1 MSLVKNLATV
11 SGFTGISRILGFVR
25 DISIAVFVGA
35 GPITDAFFVAFRLP
49 NLFRRLF
56 AEGAFNAAFV
66 PLYAGK
72 IEAEGAE
79 AAQTFAEQ
87 THAVMF
93 TFMTVLTVAAMAA
106 MPWVTYALAP
116 GFEDSAA
123 VALATMEWIEL
134 KPKGIEIPL
143 PIPEGYISKLEYAV
157 PLTFIAFPY
166 LFFMVLVALF
176 SGMLNSLGRFA
187 AAAGAP
193 ILLNVFFII
202 TLIGIVPRVQDPGLA
217 LSWTVTAAGF
227 GQLLLI
233 YIALKRAG
241 LRIKMRLPRLTSD
254 VKTLMRRM
262 VPGVLAA
269 GAMQINV
276 VIGTAISTFHEAGVS
291 FLYYAERVYQL
302 PLGMIGI
309 AFGVVL
315 LPELARRLKADDHT
329 GAMRTMN
336 RGMEMAL
343 LLTLPATVA
352 LVVMPWPIVVT
363 LFEYGKFT
371 REASEATT
379 FALMAFASGLPAY
392 VLVKILQPAFYARE
406 DTVTPFKLAVVSIL
420 ANIGLSLVLF
430 QFMQH
435 VGIALAT
442 AISSWLNVLMLWIV
456 LVRKEHIKLDGRF
469 VSRLPKILAAS
480 VVMGGAL
487 WSGMR
492 WLHPWFDGVLYEKVA
507 ALSVLIGG
515 GMLSYTLLTLM
526 LGAVR
531 PSDFSDMFRRKKSH

>member
-1 MSLVKNLATV
+1 MSLVRNLATV
-11 SGFTGISRILGFVR
+11 SGFTGLSRILGFVR
-25 DISIAVFVGA
+25 DILVAAFLGA
-35 GPITDAFFVAFRLP
+35 GPIADAFFVAFRLP

-72 IEAEGAE
+72 VEAEGRD

-93 TFMTVLTVAAMAA
+93 TFMLLLTFGAMAS

-116 GFEDSAA
+116 GFEDW
-123 VALATMEWIEL
+123 ALKVSTQEAINL
-134 KPKGIEIPL
+134 KADGLDTVLAIPS
-143 PIPEGYISKLEYAV
+143 EFISKLAYAEQ
-157 PLTFIAFPY
+157 LNMITFPY
-166 LFFMVLVALF
+166 LFFMVIVALF

-187 AAAGAP
+187 AAAAAP

-202 TLIGIVPRVQDPGLA
+202 TLVLIVPRVADPGRA
-217 LSWTVTAAGF
+217 MAWTVSAAGF
-227 GQLLLI
+227 GQMLLL
-233 YIALKRAG
+233 YISLKRAG
-241 LRIKMRLPRLTSD
+241 LNMRMRLPRLSSD

-262 VPGVLAA
+262 VPGVLSA

-276 VIGTAISTFHEAGVS
+276 VIGTMISTFQEAGVS

-315 LPELARRLKADDHT
+315 LPELARKLKADDQK
-329 GAMRTMN
+329 GAMNSMN

-343 LLTLPATVA
+343 LLTLPATIA
-352 LVVMPWPIVVT
+352 LIVMPWPIVVT
-363 LFEYGKFT
+363 LFERGLFS
-371 REASEATT
+371 RETSDATAI
-379 FALMAFASGLPAY
+379 ALMAYAAGLPAY

-406 DTVTPFKLAVVSIL
+406 DTVTPFRLALVSIVL
-420 ANIGLSLVLF
+420 NIALSLVLF
-430 QFMQH
+430 QFIQY

-442 AISSWLNVLMLWIV
+442 AISSWVNVLMLWIV
-456 LVRKEHIKLDGRF
+456 LVRKGHLSLDGRF
-469 VSRLPKILAAS
+469 ISRLPKILAS
-480 VVMGGAL
+480 SLVMGGVL

-492 WLHPWFDGVLYEKVA
+492 WVRPWFDGALYEKVA
-507 ALSVLIGG
+507 ALSVLIGAG
-515 GMLSYTLLTLM
+515 LLVYALLSLL

-531 PSDFSDMFRRKKSH
+531 PADFSAMFRRGKA

>member
-1 MSLVKNLATV
+1 MSLVRNLATV
-11 SGFTGISRILGFVR
+11 SGFTGLSRILGFVR
-25 DISIAVFVGA
+25 DILVAAFLGA
-35 GPITDAFFVAFRLP
+35 GPIADAFFVAFRLP

-72 IEAEGAE
+72 VEAEGRE

-93 TFMTVLTVAAMAA
+93 TFMLLLTFGAMAS

-116 GFEDSAA
+116 GFEDWALKVSTQEAINLKPQGLGE
-123 VALATMEWIEL
+123 ALA
-134 KPKGIEIPL
+134 IPG
-143 PIPEGYISKLEYAV
+143 EFISKLAYAEQ
-157 PLTFIAFPY
+157 LNMITFPY
-166 LFFMVLVALF
+166 LFFMVIVALF

-187 AAAGAP
+187 AAAAAP

-202 TLIGIVPRVQDPGLA
+202 TLVLIVPRVPDPGQA
-217 LSWTVTAAGF
+217 MAWTVTAAGF
-227 GQLLLI
+227 GQMLLLFI
-233 YIALKRAG
+233 SLKRAG
-241 LRIKMRLPRLTSD
+241 LNMRMRLPRLSSD

-262 VPGVLAA
+262 VPGVLSA

-276 VIGTAISTFHEAGVS
+276 VIGTMISTFQEAGVS

-315 LPELARRLKADDHT
+315 LPELARKLKANDDK
-329 GAMRTMN
+329 GAMNSMN

-343 LLTLPATVA
+343 LLTLPATIA
-352 LVVMPWPIVVT
+352 LIVIPWPIVVT
-363 LFEYGKFT
+363 LFERGLFS
-371 REASEATT
+371 RETSDATAV
-379 FALMAFASGLPAY
+379 ALMAYAAGLPAY

-406 DTVTPFKLAVVSIL
+406 DTVTPFRLAIVSIVI
-420 ANIGLSLVLF
+420 NIALSLILF
-430 QFMQH
+430 QFIQY

-442 AISSWLNVLMLWIV
+442 AISSWVNVLMLWIV
-456 LVRKEHIKLDGRF
+456 LVRKDHLKLDGRF
-469 VSRLPKILAAS
+469 VSRLPKILAS
-480 VVMGGAL
+480 SLVMGGVL

-492 WLHPWFDGVLYEKVA
+492 WLRPWFDGELYEKVA
-507 ALSVLIGG
+507 ALSALIGAG
-515 GMLSYTLLTLM
+515 LLVYAFLSLL

-531 PSDFSDMFRRKKSH
+531 PADFSAMFRRGKA

>member
-1 MSLVKNLATV
+1 MSLVRNLATV
-11 SGFTGISRILGFVR
+11 SGFTGLSRILGFVR
-25 DISIAVFVGA
+25 DILVAAFLGA
-35 GPITDAFFVAFRLP
+35 GPIADAFFVAFRLP

-72 IEAEGAE
+72 VEAEGRE

-93 TFMTVLTVAAMAA
+93 TFMLLLTFGAMAS

-116 GFEDSAA
+116 GFEDWVLKVSTQEA
-123 VALATMEWIEL
+123 INL
-134 KPKGIEIPL
+134 KPQGLGETLAIPS
-143 PIPEGYISKLEYAV
+143 EFISKLAYAEQ
-157 PLTFIAFPY
+157 LNMITFPY
-166 LFFMVLVALF
+166 LFFMVIVALF

-187 AAAGAP
+187 AAAAAP

-202 TLIGIVPRVQDPGLA
+202 TLVLIVPRVPDPGQA
-217 LSWTVTAAGF
+217 MAWTVTAAGF
-227 GQLLLI
+227 GQMLLLFI
-233 YIALKRAG
+233 SLKRAG
-241 LRIKMRLPRLTSD
+241 LNMRMRLPRLSSD

-262 VPGVLAA
+262 VPGVLSA

-276 VIGTAISTFHEAGVS
+276 VIGTMISTFQEAGVS

-315 LPELARRLKADDHT
+315 LPELARKLKANDDK
-329 GAMRTMN
+329 GAMNSMN

-343 LLTLPATVA
+343 LLTLPATIA
-352 LVVMPWPIVVT
+352 LIVMPWPIVVT
-363 LFEYGKFT
+363 LFERGLFS
-371 REASEATT
+371 RETSDATAV
-379 FALMAFASGLPAY
+379 ALMAYAAGLPAY

-406 DTVTPFKLAVVSIL
+406 DTVTPFRLAIVSIFI
-420 ANIGLSLVLF
+420 NIALSLILF
-430 QFMQH
+430 QFIQY

-442 AISSWLNVLMLWIV
+442 AISSWVNVLMLWIV
-456 LVRKEHIKLDGRF
+456 LVRKDHLKLDGRF
-469 VSRLPKILAAS
+469 VSRLPKILAS
-480 VVMGGAL
+480 SLVMGGVL

-492 WLHPWFDGVLYEKVA
+492 WLRPWFDGELYEKVA
-507 ALSVLIGG
+507 ALSALIGAG
-515 GMLSYTLLTLM
+515 LLVYALLSLL

-531 PSDFSDMFRRKKSH
+531 PADFSAMFRRGKA

>member
-1 MSLVKNLATV
+1 MSLVRNLATV

-25 DISIAVFVGA
+25 DILVAAFLGA
-35 GPITDAFFVAFRLP
+35 GPVADAFFVAFRLP

-72 IEAEGAE
+72 VEAEGRE

-93 TFMTVLTVAAMAA
+93 TFMLLLTFGAMAS

-116 GFEDSAA
+116 GFEDWALKISTQEAINLKPA
-123 VALATMEWIEL
+123 GIEQALA
-134 KPKGIEIPL
+134 IPG
-143 PIPEGYISKLEYAV
+143 EFISKLAYAEQ
-157 PLTFIAFPY
+157 LNMITFPY
-166 LFFMVLVALF
+166 LFFMVIVALF

-187 AAAGAP
+187 AAAAAP

-202 TLIGIVPRVQDPGLA
+202 TLLLIVPRVPDPGQA
-217 LSWTVTAAGF
+217 MAWTVAAAGF
-227 GQLLLI
+227 GQMLLL

-241 LRIKMRLPRLTSD
+241 LKMRMRLPRVSSD

-262 VPGVLAA
+262 VPGVLSA

-276 VIGTAISTFHEAGVS
+276 VIGTMISTFQESGVS

-315 LPELARRLKADDHT
+315 LPELARRLKADDQK
-329 GAMRTMN
+329 GAMNSMN

-343 LLTLPATVA
+343 LLTLPATIA
-352 LVVMPWPIVVT
+352 LIVMPWPIVVT
-363 LFEYGKFT
+363 LFERAEFV
-371 REASEATT
+371 REASDATAI
-379 FALMAFASGLPAY
+379 ALMAYAVGLPAY

-406 DTVTPFKLAVVSIL
+406 DTVTPFRLALVSIVI
-420 ANIGLSLVLF
+420 NIVLSLVLF
-430 QFMQH
+430 QFIQY

-442 AISSWLNVLMLWIV
+442 AISSWVNVLMLWIV
-456 LVRKEHIKLDGRF
+456 LVRKDHLSLDGRF
-469 VSRLPKILAAS
+469 ISRLPKILASS
-480 VVMGGAL
+480 VVMGGVL

-492 WLHPWFDGVLYEKVA
+492 WLRPWFDGELYEKVA
-507 ALSVLIGG
+507 ALAALIGAG
-515 GMLSYTLLTLM
+515 LIVYALLSLL

-531 PSDFSDMFRRKKSH
+531 PADFSAMFRRGKA

>member
-25 DISIAVFVGA
+25 DILIAAFVGA
-35 GPITDAFFVAFRLP
+35 GPIADAFFVAFRLP

-72 IEAEGAE
+72 IEAEGEE

-93 TFMTVLTVAAMAA
+93 TFMMLLTSVAMVT
-106 MPWVTYALAP
+106 MPWITYALAP
-116 GFEDSAA
+116 GFEDY
-123 VALATMEWIEL
+123 ALNIATQEWVQL
-134 KPKGIEIPL
+134 N
-143 PIPEGYISKLEYAV
+143 PEGVEALLSIPHGFISKSGYAEQ
-157 PLTFIAFPY
+157 LTFITFPY

-187 AAAGAP
+187 AAAAAP
-193 ILLNVFFII
+193 ILLNIFFIF
-202 TLIGIVPRVQDPGLA
+202 TLVLIVPGVDDPGLA
-217 LSWTVTAAGF
+217 MAWTVTSAGF
-227 GQLLLI
+227 GQLILV
-233 YIALKRAG
+233 YISLKRAG
-241 LRIKMRLPRLTSD
+241 LKMKMRLPRLSSD

-262 VPGVLAA
+262 VPGVLSA

-315 LPELARRLKADDHT
+315 LPELARRLKADDHS
-329 GAMRTMN
+329 GAMRSLN

-343 LLTLPATVA
+343 LLTLPATIA
-352 LVVMPWPIVVT
+352 LTVMPWPIVVT
-363 LFEYGKFT
+363 LFEHGKFT
-371 REASEATT
+371 RESSDATAY
-379 FALMAFASGLPAY
+379 ALMAFASGLPAY

-406 DTVTPFKLAVVSIL
+406 DTVTPFRLALISIL
-420 ANIGLSLVLF
+420 VNVALSLVLF
-430 QFMQH
+430 QFIQYI
-435 VGIALAT
+435 GIALAT

-456 LVRKEHIKLDGRF
+456 LVRKGHLKLDGRF
-469 VSRLPKILAAS
+469 VSRLPKIVAAS
-480 VVMGGAL
+480 VVMGGVL
-487 WSGMR
+487 WSGLR
-492 WLHPWFDGVLYEKVA
+492 WLRPWFDGVLHEKIA

-515 GMLSYTLLTLM
+515 GMLVYGLLSLM
-526 LGAVR
+526 LGTVR
-531 PSDFSDMFRRKKSH
+531 PADFSEMFRRKKS

>member
-1 MSLVKNLATV
+1 MSLVRNLATV
-11 SGFTGISRILGFVR
+11 SGFTGLSRILGFVR
-25 DISIAVFVGA
+25 DILVAAFLGA
-35 GPITDAFFVAFRLP
+35 GPIADAFFVAFRLP

-72 IEAEGAE
+72 VEAEGRE

-93 TFMTVLTVAAMAA
+93 TFMLLLTFAAMAS

-116 GFEDSAA
+116 GFEDWALKISTQEAINLKP
-123 VALATMEWIEL
+123 VGLEQALA
-134 KPKGIEIPL
+134 IPG
-143 PIPEGYISKLEYAV
+143 EFISKLAYAEQ
-157 PLTFIAFPY
+157 LNMITFPY
-166 LFFMVLVALF
+166 LFFMVIVALF

-187 AAAGAP
+187 AAAAAP
-193 ILLNVFFII
+193 ILLNIFFII
-202 TLIGIVPRVQDPGLA
+202 TLLFIVPQVPDPGQA
-217 LSWTVTAAGF
+217 MAWTVAAAGF
-227 GQLLLI
+227 GQMLLL

-241 LRIKMRLPRLTSD
+241 LNMRMRLPRISSD

-262 VPGVLAA
+262 VPGVLSA

-276 VIGTAISTFHEAGVS
+276 VIGTMISTFQESGVS

-315 LPELARRLKADDHT
+315 LPELARRLKADDQK
-329 GAMRTMN
+329 GAMNSMN

-352 LVVMPWPIVVT
+352 LIVMPWPIVVT
-363 LFEYGKFT
+363 LFERAEFV
-371 REASEATT
+371 REASDATAI
-379 FALMAFASGLPAY
+379 ALMAYAVGLPAY

-406 DTVTPFKLAVVSIL
+406 DTVTPFRLALISIVI
-420 ANIGLSLVLF
+420 NIALSLALF
-430 QFMQH
+430 QFIQY

-442 AISSWLNVLMLWIV
+442 AISSWVNVLMLWIV
-456 LVRKEHIKLDGRF
+456 LVRKDHLSLDGRF
-469 VSRLPKILAAS
+469 ISRLPKILASS
-480 VVMGGAL
+480 VVMGGVL

-492 WLHPWFDGVLYEKVA
+492 WLRPWFDGELYEKVA
-507 ALSVLIGG
+507 ALSALIGAG
-515 GMLSYTLLTLM
+515 LVVYALLSLL

-531 PSDFSDMFRRKKSH
+531 PADFSAMFRRGKA

>member
-1 MSLVKNLATV
+1 MSLVRNLATV
-11 SGFTGISRILGFVR
+11 SGFTGLSRILGFVR
-25 DISIAVFVGA
+25 DILVAAFLGA
-35 GPITDAFFVAFRLP
+35 GPIADAFFVAFRLP

-72 IEAEGAE
+72 VEAEGRD

-93 TFMTVLTVAAMAA
+93 TFMLLLTFGAMAS

-116 GFEDSAA
+116 GFEDW
-123 VALATMEWIEL
+123 ALKVSTQEAINL
-134 KPKGIEIPL
+134 KADGLDTVLAIPS
-143 PIPEGYISKLEYAV
+143 EFISKLAYAEQ
-157 PLTFIAFPY
+157 LNMITFPY
-166 LFFMVLVALF
+166 LFFMVIVALF

-187 AAAGAP
+187 AAAAAP

-202 TLIGIVPRVQDPGLA
+202 TLVLIVPRVADPGRA
-217 LSWTVTAAGF
+217 MAWTVSAAGF
-227 GQLLLI
+227 GQMLLL
-233 YIALKRAG
+233 YISLKRAG
-241 LRIKMRLPRLTSD
+241 LNMRMRLPRLSSD

-262 VPGVLAA
+262 VPGVLSA

-276 VIGTAISTFHEAGVS
+276 VIGTMISTFQEAGVS

-315 LPELARRLKADDHT
+315 LPELARKLKADDQK
-329 GAMRTMN
+329 GAMNSMN

-352 LVVMPWPIVVT
+352 LIVMPWPIVVT
-363 LFEYGKFT
+363 LFERGVFS
-371 REASEATT
+371 RETSDATAI
-379 FALMAFASGLPAY
+379 ALMAYAAGLPAY

-406 DTVTPFKLAVVSIL
+406 DTVTPFRLALVSIVL
-420 ANIGLSLVLF
+420 NIALSLVLF
-430 QFMQH
+430 QFIQY

-442 AISSWLNVLMLWIV
+442 AISSWVNVLMLWIV
-456 LVRKEHIKLDGRF
+456 LVRKGHLSLDGRF
-469 VSRLPKILAAS
+469 ISRLPKILAS
-480 VVMGGAL
+480 SLVMGGVL

-492 WLHPWFDGVLYEKVA
+492 WVRPWFDGALYEKVA
-507 ALSVLIGG
+507 ALSVLIGAG
-515 GMLSYTLLTLM
+515 LLVYALLSLL

-531 PSDFSDMFRRKKSH
+531 PADFSAMFRRGKA

>member
-1 MSLVKNLATV
+1 MSLVRNLATV
-11 SGFTGISRILGFVR
+11 SGFTGLSRILGFVR
-25 DISIAVFVGA
+25 DILVAAFLGA
-35 GPITDAFFVAFRLP
+35 GPIADAFFVAFRLP

-72 IEAEGAE
+72 VEAEGRD

-93 TFMTVLTVAAMAA
+93 TFMLLLTFGAMAS

-116 GFEDSAA
+116 GFEDWVLKVSTQEA
-123 VALATMEWIEL
+123 INL
-134 KPKGIEIPL
+134 KPQGLGETLAIPS
-143 PIPEGYISKLEYAV
+143 EFISKLAYAEQ
-157 PLTFIAFPY
+157 LNMITFPY
-166 LFFMVLVALF
+166 LFFMVIVALF

-187 AAAGAP
+187 AAAAAP

-202 TLIGIVPRVQDPGLA
+202 TLVLIVPRVPDPGRA
-217 LSWTVTAAGF
+217 MAWTVTVAGF
-227 GQLLLI
+227 GQMLLLFI
-233 YIALKRAG
+233 SLKRAG
-241 LRIKMRLPRLTSD
+241 LNMRMRLPRLSSD

-262 VPGVLAA
+262 VPGVLSA

-276 VIGTAISTFHEAGVS
+276 VIGTMISTFQEAGVS

-315 LPELARRLKADDHT
+315 LPELARKLKANDDK
-329 GAMRTMN
+329 GAMNSMN

-343 LLTLPATVA
+343 LLTLPATIA
-352 LVVMPWPIVVT
+352 LIVMPWPIVVT
-363 LFEYGKFT
+363 LFERGLFS
-371 REASEATT
+371 RETSDATAV
-379 FALMAFASGLPAY
+379 ALMAYAAGLPAY

-406 DTVTPFKLAVVSIL
+406 DTVTPFRLAIVSIVI
-420 ANIGLSLVLF
+420 NIALSLILF
-430 QFMQH
+430 QFIQY

-442 AISSWLNVLMLWIV
+442 AISSWVNVLMLWIV
-456 LVRKEHIKLDGRF
+456 LARKDHLKLDGRF
-469 VSRLPKILAAS
+469 VSRLPKILAS
-480 VVMGGAL
+480 SLVMGGVL

-492 WLHPWFDGVLYEKVA
+492 WLRPWFDGELYEKVA
-507 ALSVLIGG
+507 ALSALIGAG
-515 GMLSYTLLTLM
+515 LLVYALLSLL

-531 PSDFSDMFRRKKSH
+531 PADFSAMFRRGKA

>member
-1 MSLVKNLATV
+1 MSLVRNLATV
-11 SGFTGISRILGFVR
+11 SGFTGLSRILGFVR
-25 DISIAVFVGA
+25 DILVAAFLGA
-35 GPITDAFFVAFRLP
+35 GPIADAFFVAFRLP

-72 IEAEGAE
+72 VEAEGRE

-93 TFMTVLTVAAMAA
+93 TFMLLLTFGAMAS

-116 GFEDSAA
+116 GFEDWVLKVSTQEA
-123 VALATMEWIEL
+123 INL
-134 KPKGIEIPL
+134 KPQGLGETLAIPS
-143 PIPEGYISKLEYAV
+143 EFISKLAYAEQ
-157 PLTFIAFPY
+157 LNMITFPY
-166 LFFMVLVALF
+166 LFFMVIVALF

-187 AAAGAP
+187 AAAAAP

-202 TLIGIVPRVQDPGLA
+202 TLVLIVPRVPDPGQA
-217 LSWTVTAAGF
+217 MAWTVTAAGF
-227 GQLLLI
+227 GQMLLLFI
-233 YIALKRAG
+233 SLKRAG
-241 LRIKMRLPRLTSD
+241 LNMRMRLPRLSSD

-262 VPGVLAA
+262 VPGVLSA

-276 VIGTAISTFHEAGVS
+276 VIGTMISTFQEAGVS

-315 LPELARRLKADDHT
+315 LPELARKLKANDDK
-329 GAMRTMN
+329 GAMNSMN

-343 LLTLPATVA
+343 LLTLPATIA
-352 LVVMPWPIVVT
+352 LIVMPWPIVVT
-363 LFEYGKFT
+363 LFERGLFS
-371 REASEATT
+371 RETSDATAV
-379 FALMAFASGLPAY
+379 ALMAYAAGLPAY

-406 DTVTPFKLAVVSIL
+406 DTVTPFRLAIVSIFI
-420 ANIGLSLVLF
+420 NIALSLILF
-430 QFMQH
+430 QFIQY

-442 AISSWLNVLMLWIV
+442 AISSWVNVLMLWIV
-456 LVRKEHIKLDGRF
+456 LVRKDHLKLDGRF
-469 VSRLPKILAAS
+469 VSRLPKILAS
-480 VVMGGAL
+480 SLVMGGVL

-492 WLHPWFDGVLYEKVA
+492 WLRPWFDGELYEKVA
-507 ALSVLIGG
+507 ALSALIGAG
-515 GMLSYTLLTLM
+515 LLVYALLSLL

-531 PSDFSDMFRRKKSH
+531 PTDFLAMFRRGKA

>member
-1 MSLVKNLATV
+1 MSLVRNLATV

-25 DISIAVFVGA
+25 DILVAAFLGA
-35 GPITDAFFVAFRLP
+35 GPIADAFFVAFRLP

-72 IEAEGAE
+72 VEAEGRE

-93 TFMTVLTVAAMAA
+93 TFMLLVTFGAMAS

-116 GFEDSAA
+116 GFEDWALKISTQEAINLKPA
-123 VALATMEWIEL
+123 GIEQALA
-134 KPKGIEIPL
+134 IPG
-143 PIPEGYISKLEYAV
+143 EFISKLAYAEQ
-157 PLTFIAFPY
+157 LNMITFPY
-166 LFFMVLVALF
+166 LFFMVIVALF

-187 AAAGAP
+187 AAAAAP

-202 TLIGIVPRVQDPGLA
+202 TLLLIIPRVPDPGQA
-217 LSWTVTAAGF
+217 MAWTVAAAGF
-227 GQLLLI
+227 GQMLLL

-241 LRIKMRLPRLTSD
+241 LNMRMRLPRVSSD

-262 VPGVLAA
+262 VPGVLSA

-276 VIGTAISTFHEAGVS
+276 VIGTMISTFQESGVS

-315 LPELARRLKADDHT
+315 LPELARRLKADDQK
-329 GAMRTMN
+329 GAMNSMN

-352 LVVMPWPIVVT
+352 LIVMPWPIVVT
-363 LFEYGKFT
+363 LFERAEFV
-371 REASEATT
+371 REASDATAI
-379 FALMAFASGLPAY
+379 ALMAYAAGLPAY

-406 DTVTPFKLAVVSIL
+406 DTVTPFRLALVSIVI
-420 ANIGLSLVLF
+420 NIALSLVLF
-430 QFMQH
+430 QFIQY

-442 AISSWLNVLMLWIV
+442 AISSWVNVLMLWIV
-456 LVRKEHIKLDGRF
+456 LVRKDHLSLDGRF
-469 VSRLPKILAAS
+469 ISRLPKILASS
-480 VVMGGAL
+480 VVMGGVL

-492 WLHPWFDGVLYEKVA
+492 WLRPWFDGELYEKVA
-507 ALSVLIGG
+507 ALAALIAT
-515 GMLSYTLLTLM
+515 GMIVYALLSLL

-531 PSDFSDMFRRKKSH
+531 PADFSAMFRRGKI

>member
-11 SGFTGISRILGFVR
+11 SGFTGISRILGFIR
-25 DISIAVFVGA
+25 DIFIAAFIGA
-35 GPITDAFFVAFRLP
+35 GPIADAFFVAFRLP

-72 IEAEGAE
+72 LEAEGQE

-93 TFMTVLTVAAMAA
+93 TFMLVLTGVAMAT
-106 MPWVTYALAP
+106 MPWITYALAP
-116 GFEDSAA
+116 GFEDYA
-123 VALATMEWIEL
+123 VNITTNEWLEINPGTLEALSVM
-134 KPKGIEIPL
+134 
-143 PIPEGYISKLEYAV
+143 PEGFISKLKYAEQ
-157 PLTFIAFPY
+157 LTFITFPY

-187 AAAGAP
+187 AAAAAP
-193 ILLNVFFII
+193 ILLNIFFIF
-202 TLIGIVPRVQDPGLA
+202 TLIVIVPRVEDPGMA
-217 LSWTVTAAGF
+217 MAWTVTAAGF
-227 GQLLLI
+227 GQLILV
-233 YIALKRAG
+233 YISLKRAG
-241 LRIKMRLPRLTSD
+241 LKMKIRLPRFSND

-262 VPGVLAA
+262 VPGVLSA

-315 LPELARRLKADDHT
+315 LPELARRLKADDHS
-329 GAMRTMN
+329 GAMRSMN

-343 LLTLPATVA
+343 LLTLPATIA
-352 LVVMPWPIVVT
+352 LVVIPWPIVVT
-363 LFEYGKFT
+363 IFERGMFT
-371 REASEATT
+371 RETSEATAY
-379 FALMAFASGLPAY
+379 ALMAFAFGLPAY

-406 DTVTPFKLAVVSIL
+406 DTVTPFRLALVSIVV
-420 ANIGLSLVLF
+420 NIGLSLVLF
-430 QFMQH
+430 QFLQYI
-435 VGIALAT
+435 GIALAT
-442 AISSWLNVLMLWIV
+442 AISSWLNVLMLWVV
-456 LVRKEHIKLDGRF
+456 LVRRGHLKLDGRF
-469 VSRLPKILAAS
+469 VSRLPKIMAS
-480 VVMGGAL
+480 SLVMGGVL

-492 WLHPWFDGVLYEKVA
+492 WLRPWFDGVLYEKVI
-507 ALSVLIGG
+507 ALSVLVAGG
-515 GMLSYTLLTLM
+515 IIVYALLSLM

-531 PSDFSDMFRRKKSH
+531 PADFSEMFRRKKPS

>member
-25 DISIAVFVGA
+25 DIFIAAFIGA
-35 GPITDAFFVAFRLP
+35 GPIADAFFVAFRLP

-72 IEAEGAE
+72 IEAEGQE
-79 AAQTFAEQ
+79 AAQIFAEQ
-87 THAVMF
+87 SHAVMF
-93 TFMTVLTVAAMAA
+93 TFMLVLTSVAMAT
-106 MPWVTYALAP
+106 MPWITYALAP
-116 GFEDSAA
+116 GFEDY
-123 VALATMEWIEL
+123 ALNIATQEFVEL
-134 KPKGIEIPL
+134 NPQGLETLLAMPQGFL
-143 PIPEGYISKLEYAV
+143 SKLKYAEQ
-157 PLTFIAFPY
+157 LTFITFPY

-187 AAAGAP
+187 AAAAAP
-193 ILLNVFFII
+193 ILLNVFFIF
-202 TLIGIVPRVQDPGLA
+202 TLIVIVPRVEDPGLA
-217 LSWTVTAAGF
+217 MAWTVTAAGF
-227 GQLLLI
+227 GQLILV
-233 YIALKRAG
+233 YISLKRAG
-241 LRIKMRLPRLTSD
+241 LKMKMRLPRLSSD

-262 VPGVLAA
+262 VPGVLSA

-329 GAMRTMN
+329 GAMRSLN

-343 LLTLPATVA
+343 LLTLPATIA
-352 LVVMPWPIVVT
+352 LVVIPWPIVVT
-363 LFEYGKFT
+363 IFERGMFS
-371 REASEATT
+371 RETSDATAY
-379 FALMAFASGLPAY
+379 ALMAFASGLPAY

-406 DTVTPFKLAVVSIL
+406 DTVTPFRLALVSIVVNV
-420 ANIGLSLVLF
+420 ALSLVLF
-430 QFMQH
+430 QFLQYI
-435 VGIALAT
+435 GIALAT
-442 AISSWLNVLMLWIV
+442 AVSSWLNVLMLWIV
-456 LVRKEHIKLDGRF
+456 LIRKDHLKLDGRF
-469 VSRLPKILAAS
+469 ISRLPKIMASS
-480 VVMGGAL
+480 VVMGGVL

-492 WLHPWFDGVLYEKVA
+492 WLRPWFDGALYERIA
-507 ALSVLIGG
+507 ALSLLIAG
-515 GMLSYTLLTLM
+515 GMIVYGLLSLM

-531 PSDFSDMFRRKKSH
+531 PADFSEMFRRKKIR

>member
-1 MSLVKNLATV
+1 MSLVRNLATV
-11 SGFTGISRILGFVR
+11 SGFTGLSRILGFVR
-25 DISIAVFVGA
+25 DILVAAFLGA
-35 GPITDAFFVAFRLP
+35 GPIADAFFVAFRLP

-72 IEAEGAE
+72 VEAEGQG

-93 TFMTVLTVAAMAA
+93 TFMLLLTFGAMVS

-116 GFEDSAA
+116 GFEDWALKISTQEAINLKPEGLDQ
-123 VALATMEWIEL
+123 ALA
-134 KPKGIEIPL
+134 IPG
-143 PIPEGYISKLEYAV
+143 EFISKLTYAEQ
-157 PLTFIAFPY
+157 LNMITFPY
-166 LFFMVLVALF
+166 LFFMVIVALF

-187 AAAGAP
+187 AAAAAP

-202 TLIGIVPRVQDPGLA
+202 TLVLIVPRVPDPGQA
-217 LSWTVTAAGF
+217 MAWTVATAGF
-227 GQLLLI
+227 GQMLLL

-241 LRIKMRLPRLTSD
+241 LNMRMRLPRMSSD
-254 VKTLMRRM
+254 VKTLTRRM
-262 VPGVLAA
+262 VPGVLSA

-276 VIGTAISTFHEAGVS
+276 VIGTMISTFQEAGVS

-315 LPELARRLKADDHT
+315 LPELARKLKADDQQ
-329 GAMRTMN
+329 GAMNSMN

-343 LLTLPATVA
+343 LLTLPATIA
-352 LVVMPWPIVVT
+352 LIIIPWPIVVT
-363 LFEYGKFT
+363 LFERGLFS
-371 REASEATT
+371 RETSDATAI
-379 FALMAFASGLPAY
+379 ALMAYAAGLPAY

-406 DTVTPFKLAVVSIL
+406 DTVTPFRLALVSIII
-420 ANIGLSLVLF
+420 NIALSLILF
-430 QFMQH
+430 QFIQY

-442 AISSWLNVLMLWIV
+442 AISSWVNVLMLWIV
-456 LVRKEHIKLDGRF
+456 LVRKDHLTLDGRF
-469 VSRLPKILAAS
+469 ISRLPKILASS
-480 VVMGGAL
+480 VVMGGVL

-492 WLHPWFDGVLYEKVA
+492 WLRPWFDGELYEKVA
-507 ALSVLIGG
+507 ALSALIGAG
-515 GMLSYTLLTLM
+515 LIVYGLLSLL

-531 PSDFSDMFRRKKSH
+531 PADFSAMFRRGKA

>member
-1 MSLVKNLATV
+1 MSLVRNLATV
-11 SGFTGISRILGFVR
+11 SGFTGLSRILGFVR
-25 DISIAVFVGA
+25 DILIAAFVGA
-35 GPITDAFFVAFRLP
+35 GPVTDAFFVAFRLP

-72 IEAEGAE
+72 LEAEGPK
-79 AAQTFAEQ
+79 AAQIFAEQ

-93 TFMTVLTVAAMAA
+93 TFMMVLTVAAMAA
-106 MPWVTYALAP
+106 MPWVTYALAA

-123 VALATMEWIEL
+123 INMATMEWLDL
-134 KPKGIEIPL
+134 KPEGIEIPL
-143 PIPEGYISKLEYAV
+143 PIPEGYISKLEYTI

-176 SGMLNSLGRFA
+176 SGMLNSLGRFSA
-187 AAAGAP
+187 AAAAP

-217 LSWTVTAAGF
+217 LAWTVSLAGI
-227 GQLLLI
+227 GQLILM
-233 YIALKRAG
+233 YIALRRAG
-241 LRIKMRLPRLTSD
+241 LRIKIRLPRLTND
-254 VKTLMRRM
+254 VRTLVRRM

-291 FLYYAERVYQL
+291 FLYYAERIYQL
-302 PLGMIGI
+302 PLGVIGI

-315 LPELARRLKADDHT
+315 LPELARRLKADDHS
-329 GAMRTMN
+329 GAMGTMN

-352 LVVMPWPIVVT
+352 LVIMPWPIVVT
-363 LFEYGKFT
+363 LFEHGKFT

-379 FALMAFASGLPAY
+379 FALMAFAFGLPAY
-392 VLVKILQPAFYARE
+392 VLVKILQPVFYARE

-420 ANIGLSLVLF
+420 VNIGLSLVLF

-442 AISSWLNVLMLWIV
+442 AISSWVNVLMLWIV
-456 LVRKEHIKLDGRF
+456 LVRKDHLKLDGRF
-469 VSRLPKILAAS
+469 VSRLPKILAS
-480 VVMGGAL
+480 SLVMGGVL

-492 WLHPWFDGVLYEKVA
+492 WLRPWFDGELYEKVA
-507 ALSVLIGG
+507 ALSALIGAG
-515 GMLSYTLLTLM
+515 LLVYALLSLL

-531 PSDFSDMFRRKKSH
+531 PADFSAMFRRGKA

>member
-1 MSLVKNLATV
+1 MSLVRNLATV
-11 SGFTGISRILGFVR
+11 SGFTGLSRILGFAR
-25 DISIAVFVGA
+25 DILVAAFLGA
-35 GPITDAFFVAFRLP
+35 GPIADAFFVAFRLP

-72 IEAEGAE
+72 VEAEGRE

-93 TFMTVLTVAAMAA
+93 TFMLLLTFGAMAS

-116 GFEDSAA
+116 GFEDWALKVSTQEAINLKPTGLEQ
-123 VALATMEWIEL
+123 ALA
-134 KPKGIEIPL
+134 IPG
-143 PIPEGYISKLEYAV
+143 EFISKLAYAEQ
-157 PLTFIAFPY
+157 LNMITFPY
-166 LFFMVLVALF
+166 LFFMVIVALF

-187 AAAGAP
+187 AAAAAP
-193 ILLNVFFII
+193 ILLNIFFII
-202 TLIGIVPRVQDPGLA
+202 TLLLIVPQVPDPGQA
-217 LSWTVTAAGF
+217 MAWAVAAAGF
-227 GQLLLI
+227 GQMLLL

-241 LRIKMRLPRLTSD
+241 LNMRMRLPRISSD

-262 VPGVLAA
+262 VPGVLSA

-276 VIGTAISTFHEAGVS
+276 VIGTMISTFQESGVS

-315 LPELARRLKADDHT
+315 LPELARRLKADDQK
-329 GAMRTMN
+329 GAMNSMN

-352 LVVMPWPIVVT
+352 LIVMPWPIVVT
-363 LFEYGKFT
+363 LFERAEFA
-371 REASEATT
+371 REASDATAI
-379 FALMAFASGLPAY
+379 ALMAYAAGLPAY

-406 DTVTPFKLAVVSIL
+406 DTVTPFRLALISIVI
-420 ANIGLSLVLF
+420 NIALSLALF
-430 QFMQH
+430 QFIQY

-442 AISSWLNVLMLWIV
+442 AISSWVNVLMLWIV
-456 LVRKEHIKLDGRF
+456 LVRKDHLTLDGRF
-469 VSRLPKILAAS
+469 ISRLPKILASS
-480 VVMGGAL
+480 VVMGGVL

-492 WLHPWFDGVLYEKVA
+492 WLRPWFDGALYEKVA
-507 ALSVLIGG
+507 ALSALIGAG
-515 GMLSYTLLTLM
+515 LVVYALLSLL

-531 PSDFSDMFRRKKSH
+531 PADFSAMFRRGKA

>member
-1 MSLVKNLATV
+1 MSLVRNLATV
-11 SGFTGISRILGFVR
+11 SGFTGLSRILGFVR
-25 DISIAVFVGA
+25 DILVAAFLGA
-35 GPITDAFFVAFRLP
+35 GPIADAFFVAFRLP

-72 IEAEGAE
+72 VEAEGRD

-93 TFMTVLTVAAMAA
+93 TFMLLLTFGAMAS

-116 GFEDSAA
+116 GFEDW
-123 VALATMEWIEL
+123 ALKVSTQEAINL
-134 KPKGIEIPL
+134 KPQGLGETLAISS
-143 PIPEGYISKLEYAV
+143 GFISKLAYAEQ
-157 PLTFIAFPY
+157 LNMITFPY
-166 LFFMVLVALF
+166 LFFMVIVALF

-187 AAAGAP
+187 AAAAAP

-202 TLIGIVPRVQDPGLA
+202 TLVLIVPRVQDPGQA
-217 LSWTVTAAGF
+217 MAWTVTAAGF
-227 GQLLLI
+227 GQMLLLFI
-233 YIALKRAG
+233 SLKRSG
-241 LRIKMRLPRLTSD
+241 LNMRMRLPRLSSD

-262 VPGVLAA
+262 VPGVLSA

-276 VIGTAISTFHEAGVS
+276 VIGTMISTFQEAGVS

-315 LPELARRLKADDHT
+315 LPELARKLKANDDK
-329 GAMRTMN
+329 GAMNSMN

-343 LLTLPATVA
+343 LLTLPATIA
-352 LVVMPWPIVVT
+352 LIVMPWPIVVT
-363 LFEYGKFT
+363 LFERGLFS
-371 REASEATT
+371 RETSDATAV
-379 FALMAFASGLPAY
+379 ALMAYAAGLPAY

-406 DTVTPFKLAVVSIL
+406 DTVTPFRLAIVSIFI
-420 ANIGLSLVLF
+420 NIALSLILF
-430 QFMQH
+430 QFIQY

-442 AISSWLNVLMLWIV
+442 AISSWVNVLMLWIV
-456 LVRKEHIKLDGRF
+456 LVRKDHLKLDGRF
-469 VSRLPKILAAS
+469 VSRLPKILAS
-480 VVMGGAL
+480 SLVMGGVL

-492 WLHPWFDGVLYEKVA
+492 WLRPWFDGELYEKVA
-507 ALSVLIGG
+507 ALSALIGAG
-515 GMLSYTLLTLM
+515 LLVYALLSLL

-531 PSDFSDMFRRKKSH
+531 PADFSAMFRRGKA

>member
-1 MSLVKNLATV
+1 MSLVRNLATV
-11 SGFTGISRILGFVR
+11 SGFTGISRILGFAR
-25 DISIAVFVGA
+25 DILVAAFLGA
-35 GPITDAFFVAFRLP
+35 GPIADAFFVAFRLP

-72 IEAEGAE
+72 VEAEGRE

-93 TFMTVLTVAAMAA
+93 TFMLLLTFGAMAS

-116 GFEDSAA
+116 GFEDWALKISTQEAINLKPA
-123 VALATMEWIEL
+123 GIEQALA
-134 KPKGIEIPL
+134 IPG
-143 PIPEGYISKLEYAV
+143 EFISKLAYAEQ
-157 PLTFIAFPY
+157 LNMITFPY
-166 LFFMVLVALF
+166 LFFMVIVALF

-187 AAAGAP
+187 AAAAAP

-202 TLIGIVPRVQDPGLA
+202 TLLLIVPRVPDPGQA
-217 LSWTVTAAGF
+217 MAWTVAAAGF
-227 GQLLLI
+227 GQMLLL

-241 LRIKMRLPRLTSD
+241 LKMRMRLPRVSSD

-262 VPGVLAA
+262 VPGVLSA

-276 VIGTAISTFHEAGVS
+276 VIGTMISTFQESGVS

-315 LPELARRLKADDHT
+315 LPELARRLKADDQK
-329 GAMRTMN
+329 GAMNSMN

-352 LVVMPWPIVVT
+352 LIVMPWPIVVT
-363 LFEYGKFT
+363 LFERAEFV
-371 REASEATT
+371 REASDATAI
-379 FALMAFASGLPAY
+379 ALMAYAAGLPAY

-406 DTVTPFKLAVVSIL
+406 DTVTPFRLALVSIVI
-420 ANIGLSLVLF
+420 NIALSLVLF
-430 QFMQH
+430 QFIQY

-442 AISSWLNVLMLWIV
+442 AISSWVNVLMLWIV
-456 LVRKEHIKLDGRF
+456 LVRKDHLSLDGRF
-469 VSRLPKILAAS
+469 ISRLPKILASS
-480 VVMGGAL
+480 VVMGGVL

-492 WLHPWFDGVLYEKVA
+492 WLRPWFDGELYEKVA
-507 ALSVLIGG
+507 ALSALIAT
-515 GMLSYTLLTLM
+515 GMIVYALLSLL

-531 PSDFSDMFRRKKSH
+531 PADFSAMFRSGKV

>member
-25 DISIAVFVGA
+25 DILIAAFVGA
-35 GPITDAFFVAFRLP
+35 GPIADAFFVAFRLP

-72 IEAEGAE
+72 IEAEGQE

-87 THAVMF
+87 SHAVMF
-93 TFMTVLTVAAMAA
+93 TFMLVLTSIAMAT
-106 MPWVTYALAP
+106 MPWITYALAP
-116 GFEDSAA
+116 GFEDY
-123 VALATMEWIEL
+123 ALNIATQEFVEL
-134 KPKGIEIPL
+134 NPQGLETLLAIPQGFL
-143 PIPEGYISKLEYAV
+143 SKLKYAEQ
-157 PLTFIAFPY
+157 LTFITFPY

-187 AAAGAP
+187 AAAAAP
-193 ILLNVFFII
+193 ILLNIFFIF
-202 TLIGIVPRVQDPGLA
+202 TLILIVPRVEDPGLA
-217 LSWTVTAAGF
+217 MAWTVTAAGF
-227 GQLLLI
+227 GQLILV
-233 YIALKRAG
+233 YISLKRAG
-241 LRIKMRLPRLTSD
+241 LKMKMRLPRLSSD

-262 VPGVLAA
+262 VPGVLSA

-329 GAMRTMN
+329 GAMRSLN

-343 LLTLPATVA
+343 LLTLPATIA
-352 LVVMPWPIVVT
+352 LIVIPWPIVVT
-363 LFEYGKFT
+363 LFEHGKFT

-379 FALMAFASGLPAY
+379 YALMAFASGLPAY

-406 DTVTPFKLAVVSIL
+406 DTVTPFRLALVSIVV
-420 ANIGLSLVLF
+420 NVVLSLVLF
-430 QFMQH
+430 QFIQYI
-435 VGIALAT
+435 GIALAT
-442 AISSWLNVLMLWIV
+442 AVSSWLNVLMLWIV
-456 LVRKEHIKLDGRF
+456 LVRKDHLKLDGRF
-469 VSRLPKILAAS
+469 ISRLPKIMASS
-480 VVMGGAL
+480 VVMGGVL

-492 WLHPWFDGVLYEKVA
+492 WLRPWFDGALYEKIA
-507 ALSVLIGG
+507 ALSVLIAG
-515 GMLSYTLLTLM
+515 GMIVYGLLSLM

-531 PSDFSDMFRRKKSH
+531 PADFSEMFRRKKAR

>member
-25 DISIAVFVGA
+25 DILIAASVGA
-35 GPITDAFFVAFRLP
+35 GPIADAFFVAFRLP

-72 IEAEGAE
+72 IEAEGQE

-87 THAVMF
+87 SHAVMF
-93 TFMTVLTVAAMAA
+93 TFMLVLTSIAMAT
-106 MPWVTYALAP
+106 MPWITYALAP
-116 GFEDSAA
+116 GFEDY
-123 VALATMEWIEL
+123 ALNIATQEFVEL
-134 KPKGIEIPL
+134 NPQGLETLLAIPQ
-143 PIPEGYISKLEYAV
+143 GFHSKLKYAEQ
-157 PLTFIAFPY
+157 LTFITFPY

-187 AAAGAP
+187 AAAAAP
-193 ILLNVFFII
+193 ILLNIFFIF
-202 TLIGIVPRVQDPGLA
+202 TLILIVPRVEDPGLA
-217 LSWTVTAAGF
+217 MAWTVTAAGF
-227 GQLLLI
+227 GQLILV
-233 YIALKRAG
+233 YISLKRAG
-241 LRIKMRLPRLTSD
+241 LKMKMRLPRLSSD

-262 VPGVLAA
+262 VPGVLSA

-329 GAMRTMN
+329 GAMRSLN

-343 LLTLPATVA
+343 LLTLPATIA
-352 LVVMPWPIVVT
+352 LIVIPWPIVVT
-363 LFEYGKFT
+363 LFEHGKFT

-379 FALMAFASGLPAY
+379 YALMAFASGLPAY

-406 DTVTPFKLAVVSIL
+406 DTVTPFRLALVSIVV
-420 ANIGLSLVLF
+420 NVVLSLVLF
-430 QFMQH
+430 QFIQYI
-435 VGIALAT
+435 GIALAT
-442 AISSWLNVLMLWIV
+442 AVSSWLNVLMLWIV
-456 LVRKEHIKLDGRF
+456 LVRKDHLKLDGRF
-469 VSRLPKILAAS
+469 ISRLPKIMASS
-480 VVMGGAL
+480 VVMGGVL

-492 WLHPWFDGVLYEKVA
+492 WLRPWFDGALYEKIA
-507 ALSVLIGG
+507 ALSVLIAG
-515 GMLSYTLLTLM
+515 GMIVYGLLSLM

-531 PSDFSDMFRRKKSH
+531 PADFSEMFRRKKAR